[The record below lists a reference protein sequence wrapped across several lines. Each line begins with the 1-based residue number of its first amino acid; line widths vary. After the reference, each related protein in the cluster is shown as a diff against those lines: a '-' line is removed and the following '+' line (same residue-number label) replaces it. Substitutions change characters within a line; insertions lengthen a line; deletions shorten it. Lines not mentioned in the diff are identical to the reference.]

1 MMLALKV
8 LAKMQFSNQSVYI
21 KVSSQLAQLE
31 AEMTK
36 VMETT
41 WGNKKIFPDKFRLF
55 CDKSKIYSLYTKT
68 SVTADEELASQDLWS
83 TLHLVL
89 GRLVPCVAVE
99 IVNSLKG
106 PREVVPA
113 KLWIGLQQDVGQF
126 PSSVAELIKALSG
139 DQLPSFQELLKI
151 FCGGSLSQACSFCS
165 TRVDVA
171 AVSTEVL
178 GCYVGIPAVSIL
190 PYLPPLFDCGAQ
202 TCEVKHASKRNAFAQ
217 LFLGLGAT
225 HTRLQSRRCDY
236 CFMLAEKVH
245 RCSNCLTKNYCSRE
259 CLLKDSEEKHSKF
272 CHKGEE
278 ERKVKGDAK
287 ARVVAGL
294 NGLDAGVEDGLKKV
308 LEVMK
313 LEQPEKASQVEKT
326 RKMVVEVKELCK
338 KQGGK
343 DQKKSEGGNSKKGRG
358 KK

>member
-1 MMLALKV
+1 MATMWV
-8 LAKMQFSNQSVYI
+8 
-21 KVSSQLAQLE
+21 
-31 AEMTK
+31 
-36 VMETT
+36 
-41 WGNKKIFPDKFRLF
+41 NKKILPEKFCSLVNWGDIN
-55 CDKSKIYSLYTKT
+55 CLYTKT
-68 SVTADEELASQDLWS
+68 SITADKELASQDLWS

-113 KLWIGLQQDVGQF
+113 KLWIGLQQEVGQL
-126 PSSVAELIKALSG
+126 PSRVAELIKALSG

-151 FCGGSLSQACSFCS
+151 FCGGSLSQACSYCS

-202 TCEVKHASKRNAFAQ
+202 TCKVKHASKRNAFTQ

-225 HTRLQSRRCDY
+225 LARLQSKRCDY

-245 RCSNCLTKNYCSRE
+245 RCE
-259 CLLKDSEEKHSKF
+259 W
-272 CHKGEE
+272 
-278 ERKVKGDAK
+278 
-287 ARVVAGL
+287 
-294 NGLDAGVEDGLKKV
+294 
-308 LEVMK
+308 
-313 LEQPEKASQVEKT
+313 
-326 RKMVVEVKELCK
+326 
-338 KQGGK
+338 
-343 DQKKSEGGNSKKGRG
+343 
-358 KK
+358 